1 MSYRY
6 LVRRGAL
13 LEHKMFNLFYNWPLT
28 IRNRMTKR
36 SQLRSTM
43 PPRHWHVALC
53 SIAAMAI
60 FVVVDLIY
68 LGNSA
73 GLPGLKQIWGLA
85 LTVPLISGAAVTLG
99 AAGAELK
106 HRIIGAALCGVTA
119 GVFSTLIS
127 AGINPGNPLDWSE
140 IMVISLWRIFIFSI
154 FSVVR
159 TADHGN
165 QLAGTGCRRTEDRGQ
180 KSEDRG
186 QKSEDRSLMT
196 DYR

>member
-1 MSYRY
+1 
-6 LVRRGAL
+6 
-13 LEHKMFNLFYNWPLT
+13 
-28 IRNRMTKR
+28 
-36 SQLRSTM
+36 M

-73 GLPGLKQIWGLA
+73 GIPGLKQIWGLA

-106 HRIIGAALCGVTA
+106 HRIIGAALCGLTA
-119 GVFSTLIS
+119 GAFSTLIS

-140 IMVISLWRIFIFSI
+140 VMVIGLWRIFIFTI
-154 FSVVR
+154 FSV
-159 TADHGN
+159 
-165 QLAGTGCRRTEDRGQ
+165 AGLLITEISLPEPSVAGGQ
-180 KSEDRG
+180 KTEVRSQRSEV
-186 QKSEDRSLMT
+186 
-196 DYR
+196 